1 MRHSESIQRV
11 KSVKESMKGRWT
23 DQQMMSTLDHLLK
36 LAVEPIIR
44 YTKFLDYQI
53 PAIIHWYATNTG
65 RKIAMTDKQRT
76 LYFLNLWFMFPPEE
90 KVKLWRKIKFERN
103 IAFFLCSQFLALT
116 EGYIDLEFQQAVN
129 PTEEKAEDLH
139 RIEQG
144 VGASDNL
151 GRIVQTVRMWTQ
163 QAARFRN
170 QILERFM
177 RHAMMQAYKYHLG
190 NPRSNFDDVCQN
202 FLMAVNKAV
211 NKLDPDKGTLTS
223 YANRWITNAKHSP
236 VVPHEYGISYS
247 LSPHIKRAV
256 AKGDSQLM
264 NISTDLSSE
273 EVELAKY
280 EHDIVDQLERND
292 QILQVRKLAKIADP
306 LGFARRELGIE
317 EYLYPYEA
325 AMIRKIEDSVPGLS
339 NTI

>member
-36 LAVEPIIR
+36 LSVEPIIR

-53 PAIIHWYATNTG
+53 PAVIHWYATNTG
-65 RKIAMTDKQRT
+65 RKIAMTDKDRT
-76 LYFLNLWFMFPPEE
+76 LYLLSLWFMFQPGD
-90 KVKLWRKIKFERN
+90 KVKLWRRIKFERN
-103 IAFFLCSQFLALT
+103 IAFFLCSQFLNLT
-116 EGYIDLEFQQAVN
+116 EGYIDLEFKQAVE
-129 PTEEKAEDLH
+129 PTQERADEMY
-139 RIEQG
+139 RIEQS
-144 VGASDNL
+144 VGAGANL
-151 GRIVQTVRMWTQ
+151 GRVIQTVRMWAH

-190 NPRSNFDDVCQN
+190 NPRTEFADVCQN

-256 AKGDSQLM
+256 ARGDSQLM
-264 NISTDLSSE
+264 NISTDLSGE
-273 EVELAKY
+273 EVELARY
-280 EHDIVDQLERND
+280 EHDVVEQLERND
-292 QILQVRKLAKIADP
+292 QIMQVRRLAKIADP
-306 LGFARRELGIE
+306 FGFARRDLGIE
-317 EYLYPYEA
+317 EFLFPHEA
-325 AMIRKIEDSVPGLS
+325 NLIRSE
-339 NTI
+339 